1 MQVEWSTA
9 ALEDRAAII
18 EYLLP
23 RNPHALKRILQR
35 LKDATTDLSLYPYM
49 GRKGIDNTH
58 EWVIASPYVVIYEI
72 NKTENRLKI
81 LRIWHMSQSRD

>member
-1 MQVEWSTA
+1 MQVEWSNA

-35 LKDATTDLSLYPYM
+35 LKDATTDLGSYPYM
-49 GRKGIDNTH
+49 GRKGIDSTH
-58 EWVIASPYVVIYEI
+58 EWPVVSPYILIYEI
-72 NKTENRLKI
+72 NELNNNIVI
-81 LRIWHMSQSRD
+81 LRIWHMSQNR

>member
-1 MQVEWSTA
+1 MQVEWSNA
-9 ALEDRAAII
+9 ALNDRAAII

-35 LKDATTDLSLYPYM
+35 LKDATTDLSQYPYM

-58 EWVIASPYVVIYEI
+58 EWAIVSPYILIYEI
-72 NKTENRLKI
+72 SKKNNRITL
-81 LRIWHMSQSRD
+81 LRIWHMSQNR